1 MKFKTAQYLKNH
13 IVLCHSKEKN
23 YKCTLCEKSFAKARS
38 LALHMISHSKER
50 PHKCPHC
57 DKSFSYKAT
66 LKGHIQI
73 HTGNKSVC
81 KYCPRMFT
89 TSYHLTHH
97 MKKMHADVL
106 EKSEDPQM
114 EIPKEVDPTEQ
125 INITSEV
132 EVILDQEDL
141 DKDLG
146 GDLEVS
152 SFESGYSPEEVV
164 DSWESIVEAVEA
176 YTSGEIELIDA
187 VSEKEQEDNLNES
200 NKVSLRMLVQFRY
213 T

>member
-1 MKFKTAQYLKNH
+1 
-13 IVLCHSKEKN
+13 
-23 YKCTLCEKSFAKARS
+23 
-38 LALHMISHSKER
+38 
-50 PHKCPHC
+50 
-57 DKSFSYKAT
+57 
-66 LKGHIQI
+66 
-73 HTGNKSVC
+73 
-81 KYCPRMFT
+81 
-89 TSYHLTHH
+89 
-97 MKKMHADVL
+97 
-106 EKSEDPQM
+106 M
-114 EIPKEVDPTEQ
+114 EIV
-125 INITSEV
+125 
-132 EVILDQEDL
+132 LDQED
-141 DKDLG
+141 DQKDLS